1 MQKNSDSLFE
11 ILHLNIFSTSI
22 IQEKNTNIIIQMFI
36 KTLISL
42 EKFKK
47 KLKNLKTENKLNNF
61 LLKVFTEEENIKN
74 YNEEINKY
82 NEKNIEYQINDN
94 YSLLNYKNILKFLE
108 EVILEKKYLVDV
120 LEYCIINALICI
132 FCPGKEITF
141 NLYVY
146 DNFNK
151 MKRISN
157 YEYLLKNSFE
167 IDILNA
173 PFKQYINENKE
184 LMYDESK
191 KIFEDKNKRV
201 IEVNPKL
208 KELFTSLGENNTDI
222 IKNFFDLFNKNIENI
237 IKIIQDDNI
246 INNIIPLIYLGTIS
260 KFQKL
265 KEIYLTFQMNNDLIN
280 YFYNEIQKLY
290 YNPKSSFNYLF
301 YILFTIF
308 KIKNSSQIKKTKTTF
323 KFEISQA
330 FLEYDSSFVM
340 ASIIKYD
347 KRIKHIIFNQNKFGE
362 IGFYE
367 LGKNLLFN
375 QNIIILNIGQMN
387 ITTSHLNFF
396 NIGLNGYCSAIEL
409 NYNNNIKINST
420 SGKAIAESITKF
432 PNLIRLNL
440 NKCELGTGTKYV
452 LKTILENPMK
462 IKHLFLSKTLMDET
476 SIKILNKIIEKKNCT
491 IQILSVSNCN
501 FNNKYGRKF
510 LRSMCK
516 NISIEELYMYNC
528 ELDDSYYCD
537 VRNLIISGNLN
548 VLSLYK
554 NKFSNFE
561 SILKLIHLTSTQKK
575 GYKTGS
581 QLINLD
587 LSVNPIKKNSICN
600 KYIDIFVNVCYN
612 TTLKILDISQ
622 TLNGENPKIK
632 NEEDEN
638 KMDIDESTKS
648 KSSIENSELNES
660 KRIENLNERL
670 KDIENKD
677 IYF

>member
-1 MQKNSDSLFE
+1 MENEKLFLPE
-11 ILHLNIFSTSI
+11 DVISYFNEFPETIIDNRILYKIIYLIF
-22 IQEKNTNIIIQMFI
+22 F
-36 KTLISL
+36 TLVDYNKL
-42 EKFKK
+42 VEYLKENNN
-47 KLKNLKTENKLNNF
+47 LKNKKILNDM
-61 LLKVFTEEENIKN
+61 KNIKEERNKNNLDNFEGINDDFTIEN
-74 YNEEINKY
+74 YKKINKVLY
-82 NEKNIEYQINDN
+82 DKTKDKNYFSD
-94 YSLLNYKNILKFLE
+94 LLEFCL
-108 EVILEKKYLVDV
+108 
-120 LEYCIINALICI
+120 INALMLVFNC
-132 FCPGKEITF
+132 GKDHTI
-141 NLYVY
+141 NIYLY

-151 MKRISN
+151 IKRGKFFEN
-157 YEYLLKNSFE
+157 LEKNSFVTEVLKQPFESYLKETVEYNFNEETLEFTNDKKE
-167 IDILNA
+167 IIKKKQYLSLITNLGKSLNDILIGFFYN
-173 PFKQYINENKE
+173 FEERVDELLKKVEKENSTS
-184 LMYDESK
+184 SK
-191 KIFEDKNKRV
+191 I
-201 IEVNPKL
+201 
-208 KELFTSLGENNTDI
+208 S
-222 IKNFFDLFNKNIENI
+222 
-237 IKIIQDDNI
+237 
-246 INNIIPLIYLGTIS
+246 PLIYMGMIIKFK
-260 KFQKL
+260 KFQLIYEKGNEEL
-265 KEIYLTFQMNNDLIN
+265 KKYICSQIK
-280 YFYNEIQKLY
+280 ILY
-290 YNPKSSFNYLF
+290 SYPKSSFNYLF

-476 SIKILNKIIEKKNCT
+476 SIKILNKIVEKKNCT